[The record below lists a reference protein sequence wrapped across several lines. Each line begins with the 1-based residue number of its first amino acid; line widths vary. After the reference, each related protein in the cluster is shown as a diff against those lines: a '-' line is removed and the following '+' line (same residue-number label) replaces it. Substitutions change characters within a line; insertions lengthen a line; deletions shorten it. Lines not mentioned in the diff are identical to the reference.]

1 MSKALYNKYRSQDF
15 DSLIGQDHITNIL
28 KNSII
33 KDRIANAYL
42 FVGSRGTGKTSTA
55 RIMAKALN
63 CTAKKEDGNPCDKCS
78 NCKGVTAGN
87 FVDLIEIDAASNRG
101 IDQIRELKERI
112 EFAPAEGR
120 FKIYIIDEVHMLTKE
135 AFNALLKTLEE
146 PPKHIVF
153 ILATTDIHKLPP
165 TILSRC
171 QRYDFRLGNEKQIEK
186 TLLSVVEKENIKIDE
201 AALKIL
207 VDNAKG
213 SYRDALS
220 LLDVVMN
227 AQSTSENNKHI
238 SEVEVQ
244 TALGIPDFKVVNSL
258 FECLMTNDS
267 SLIFDILLQIEQGN
281 ININQLVFNLV
292 NLLNSKLVESVKA
305 KDTSSINKIISLIEL
320 FLKIDKDIKY
330 SSYPFTLLQSSLIS
344 YTFKGEVNTEKKSIN
359 IPSETKE
366 VKKENV
372 VVERKTEEKKV
383 EIKEEQKPKDIVE
396 DTDESDDTG
405 EENDQGSDVAEKI
418 ALSMELIKQ
427 KWEEIIVS
435 LKSMSPRLAVL
446 LKSSTPLSVNG
457 KILSLSVPYQFHKDT
472 LDNLSNKEILV
483 MSIKKIFNCDVKVDI
498 SVDSSMKNK
507 KKASSDI
514 LMKAREIS
522 ATTVEKKEDNSKPVH
537 VISDAQKEERKA
549 KFTKKVEEIFAGM

>member
-63 CTAKKEDGNPCDKCS
+63 CTEIKADGNPCDKCS
-78 NCKGVTAGN
+78 NCNGVTIGN

-153 ILATTDIHKLPP
+153 ILATTDVHKLPP

-171 QRYDFRLGNEKQIEK
+171 QRYDFKLGNEKQVEK
-186 TLLSVVEKENIKIDE
+186 VLLAIVEKESIKIDE
-201 AALKIL
+201 NALKIL

-238 SEVEVQ
+238 SEIEVQ

-258 FECLMTNDS
+258 FECLMNNDS
-267 SLIFDILLQIEQGN
+267 SMIFDILLQIEQGN

-292 NLLNSKLVESVKA
+292 NLLNSKLVENVKA
-305 KDTSSINKIISLIEL
+305 KDANSINKIISLIEL

-344 YTFKGEVNTEKKSIN
+344 YTFKDQTNSEKKSIN
-359 IPSETKE
+359 TPSETKD
-366 VKKENV
+366 VKKEKIV
-372 VVERKTEEKKV
+372 IEQKVEEKKI
-383 EIKEEQKPKDIVE
+383 EIKKEQKPKDIAE

-405 EENDQGSDVAEKI
+405 EESEQGNEVKEKI
-418 ALSMELIKQ
+418 AMSMELIKQ

-435 LKSMSPRLAVL
+435 LKAMSPRLAVL

-522 ATTVEKKEDNSKPVH
+522 TTTVEKKEDNSKPVH